1 MTQELVHGI
10 VQAQPRKVIHVIRV
24 MDRVLT
30 LAEVHEVAERMRQHA
45 LSRYGDQ
52 AADVVVVQGGSK
64 ETLRLIGDP
73 HCVTRVRVA
82 MFNASVAWTPIELGS
97 SPEQL

>member
-1 MTQELVHGI
+1 MTHRFVHGI

-24 MDRVLT
+24 VDDVLSLT
-30 LAEVHEVAERMRQHA
+30 QVHEAAERMRQHA

-64 ETLRLIGDP
+64 ETLRLFGEP
-73 HCVTRVRVA
+73 HSVTRVRA
-82 MFNASVAWTPIELGS
+82 ALFNAALTWSPLELD
-97 SPEQL
+97 

>member
-1 MTQELVHGI
+1 MTPRFVHGI
-10 VQAQPRKVIHVIRV
+10 VEAQPRKVIHVIRV
-24 MDRVLT
+24 VDDVLS
-30 LAEVHEVAERMRQHA
+30 LAQVHEVAELRQHA

-73 HCVTRVRVA
+73 HCVTRVRAA
-82 MFNASVAWTPIELGS
+82 MFNAAVSWTPIELD
-97 SPEQL
+97 

>member
-1 MTQELVHGI
+1 MTPRFVHGI

-24 MDRVLT
+24 VDDVLT
-30 LAEVHEVAERMRQHA
+30 LGEVHEVAERMRQHA
-45 LSRYGDQ
+45 LSRYGHQ

-73 HCVTRVRVA
+73 HCATRVRAA
-82 MFNASVAWTPIELGS
+82 MFNASVSWTPIELA
-97 SPEQL
+97 